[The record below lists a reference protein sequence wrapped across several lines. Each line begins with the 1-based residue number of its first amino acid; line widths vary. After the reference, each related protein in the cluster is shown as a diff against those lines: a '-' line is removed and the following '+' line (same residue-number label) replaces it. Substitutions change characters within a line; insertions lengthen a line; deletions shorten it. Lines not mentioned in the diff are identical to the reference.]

1 MEKKGL
7 ELGKIYHAGNFI
19 IKKFTRTLTSTQ
31 MQELRDKMNIPR
43 EVQKKLQ
50 RNGLPF
56 IKASTVSGSWSI
68 EWVFGMSLFDTINE
82 MPVNENGEFFGVGL
96 NNLTMILTCMFA
108 DTSVVGD
115 MEYMAKKQDLMHEYL
130 KRAAKTGEPTE
141 EEEKEFEEAADEVLR
156 NEQHKETL
164 LKMGKEVEDGDDE

>member
-1 MEKKGL
+1 MENKGL
-7 ELGKIYHAGNFI
+7 DFGKIYRAGNFT
-19 IKKFTRTLTSTQ
+19 IKKFTRTLTSKQ
-31 MQELRDKMNIPR
+31 MQELRDNMNTPR

-56 IKASTVSGSWSI
+56 IKASTVSGSWSV
-68 EWVFGMSLFDTINE
+68 EWVFGMSLFDAINE

-96 NNLTMILTCMFA
+96 DNLTMILTCMFA

-115 MEYMAKKQDLMHEYL
+115 IEYMAKKQELMHEYF
-130 KRAAKTGEPTE
+130 KRAAKKGELTE
-141 EEEKEFEEAADEVLR
+141 EEVKECEEAADEVLR

-164 LKMGKEVEDGDDE
+164 LKMGKEVENGDDE

>member
-1 MEKKGL
+1 MENKGL
-7 ELGKIYHAGNFI
+7 EFGKIYRAGNFT
-19 IKKFTRTLTSTQ
+19 IKKFTRTLTSKQ
-31 MQELRDKMNIPR
+31 MQELRDNMNTPR

-56 IKASTVSGSWSI
+56 IKASTVSGSWSV
-68 EWVFGMSLFDTINE
+68 EWVFGMSLFDAINE
-82 MPVNENGEFFGVGL
+82 IPVNENGEFFGVGL
-96 NNLTMILTCMFA
+96 DNLTMILTCMFA

-115 MEYMAKKQDLMHEYL
+115 IEYMAKKQELMHEYF
-130 KRAAKTGEPTE
+130 KRAAKRGELTE
-141 EEEKEFEEAADEVLR
+141 EEVKECEETADEVLR